1 MQICYL
7 EAIGCNSQRLCDP
20 VELSESVQSAKKK
33 KKKLK
38 NSPKNK
44 RKKEVSLMIYR
55 KMGIYRMKTRRQR
68 NLGGE
73 YSNGV
78 LGTKGY
84 QITSS
89 P

>member
-33 KKKLK
+33 LK

-44 RKKEVSLMIYR
+44 IKKVVSLMICK

-68 NLGGE
+68 EEPWGR
-73 YSNGV
+73 
-78 LGTKGY
+78 
-84 QITSS
+84 I
-89 P
+89 